1 MGFVCK
7 SDSDCLNGG
16 TCTLSTG
23 NCHCLNG
30 FAEDNCGLVVCPPGN
45 SKVPHSTCSNNGM
58 CRPSEIN
65 PQQYECVCETNFTGI
80 DCSQNAGGHCTVTT
94 DTHDDCSNLRN
105 ANSGQCISPGSLR
118 PLNYPANMCSDTD
131 TDCICNCYD
140 KFFGPLCQNYSCSQ
154 DTDCSGHG
162 TCDQVTKQC
171 NCEDGYKI
179 AINCSFDNTA
189 CKNINYCS
197 NNGICYHNDEMC
209 SCFSGWFGN
218 DCSCKN
224 NCVHGTCPQTADT
237 CVCTQG
243 YTGTDCSIAPPD
255 CPNNC
260 SGHGTCT
267 GGKCSC
273 TQGYSGTDC
282 SIAPSDCPSNC
293 SGHGTCTGGKCS
305 CTQGY
310 SGNDCSV
317 APSDCPNNCS
327 SHGTCTGGKCSC
339 TQGYTGTDCSTS
351 TGSGGSTMYWIIGV
365 VVVVVILIIL
375 VILFLYNKHK
385 KMK

>member
-16 TCTLSTG
+16 TCTLPAG
-23 NCHCLNG
+23 NCKCLNG
-30 FAEDNCGLVVCPPGN
+30 FSEDNCGLVVCPPGN
-45 SKVPHSTCSNNGM
+45 SKVLHSTCSNNGM
-58 CRPSEIN
+58 CRQTQIN
-65 PQQYECVCETNFTGI
+65 SPKFECFCETSFTGN
-80 DCSQNAGGHCTVTT
+80 DCSQNAGGHCTVPT
-94 DTHDDCSNLRN
+94 DFFNDDCTKLSH
-105 ANSGQCISPGSLR
+105 ADSGTCISPGSLR
-118 PLNYPANMCSDTD
+118 PVNTPANLCSDTD
-131 TDCICNCYD
+131 TDCICNCES
-140 KFFGPLCQNYSCSQ
+140 KFSGPLCQNYSCSQ
-154 DTDCSGHG
+154 DTDCNGHG
-162 TCDQVTKQC
+162 TCNQVTKQC
-171 NCEDGYKI
+171 NCENGYKA
-179 AINCSFDNTA
+179 AINCSFDNTK
-189 CKNINYCS
+189 CENLNYCS
-197 NNGICYHNDEMC
+197 NNGYCTDIGGVCV
-209 SCFSGWFGN
+209 CFSGWFGN

-224 NCVHGTCPQTADT
+224 NCVHGTCPQNADT

-243 YTGTDCSIAPPD
+243 YT
-255 CPNNC
+255 
-260 SGHGTCT
+260 
-267 GGKCSC
+267 
-273 TQGYSGTDC
+273 GTDC

-310 SGNDCSV
+310 TGTDCSI

-327 SHGTCTGGKCSC
+327 GNGTCTGGKCSC

-375 VILFLYNKHK
+375 VILFLFNKHK